1 MDILVKQVAHYVEK
15 IFKEYFSPQLFYH
28 NIEHTKNV
36 VKRVDE
42 ISQYYHLSDNDC
54 QIVTIAA
61 WFHDV
66 GYLISGSYEHERKSV
81 SAMKLFLMCTIIDET
96 TIDEIAGC
104 IMSTKLPSDPQNLLQ
119 MILCDADT
127 YHLGTEDFWQSD
139 IEVKR
144 ETEAITQS
152 SILDWDRKTLLFLQ
166 QHQYY
171 TGYCKDLLTQGKLD
185 NIMRLSKKAPP
196 I

>member
-1 MDILVKQVAHYVEK
+1 MDTLVKQVAQYVEK
-15 IFKEYFSPQLFYH
+15 MFHEYFHPNFFYH
-28 NIEHTKNV
+28 NIEHTRNV
-36 VKRVDE
+36 VSRVNE
-42 ISQYYHLSDNDC
+42 ISQYYQLSDKDH
-54 QIVTIAA
+54 QLVTIAA

-66 GYLISGSYEHERKSV
+66 AYLISEPYEHERKSV
-81 SAMKLFLMCTIIDET
+81 SAMKFFLLCSSIGET
-96 TIDEIAGC
+96 AINIIAGC
-104 IMSTKLPSDPQNLLQ
+104 IMSTKLPSNPDSFLQ
-119 MILCDADT
+119 KILCDADT

-152 SILDWDRKTLLFLQ
+152 SIHDWDRKTLLFLQ
-166 QHQYY
+166 DHQYF

-185 NIMRLSKKAPP
+185 NIMRLSKKVPP